1 MVPLSPA
8 TLVARCGTLSGP
20 GTDFRFSA
28 ASLVLSKERRDRR
41 DRRGASLGLLNIPHG
56 EMHVSFFHSSKMFL

>member
-8 TLVARCGTLSGP
+8 TLVAHCGTLSGP

-28 ASLVLSKERRDRR
+28 ASLVLSKERR